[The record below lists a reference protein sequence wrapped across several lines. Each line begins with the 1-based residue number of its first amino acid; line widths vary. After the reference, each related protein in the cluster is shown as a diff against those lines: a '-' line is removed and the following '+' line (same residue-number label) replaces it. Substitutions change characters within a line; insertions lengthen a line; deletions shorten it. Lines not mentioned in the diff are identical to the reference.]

1 MCNTCKQTA
10 ELVTRCKQ
18 TAEQVNTCKQTADFG
33 IHVNKQ
39 LFLVKLKITYDP
51 F

>member
-18 TAEQVNTCKQTADFG
+18 TAEQVNKCKQTADFV
-33 IHVNKQ
+33 IYVNKQ
-39 LFLVKLKITYDP
+39 LT
-51 F
+51 

>member
-18 TAEQVNTCKQTADFG
+18 TAEQVNKCKQTADFV

-39 LFLVKLKITYDP
+39 LT
-51 F
+51 